1 MHIGCCCCWRKKEGL
16 GLMVWCEG
24 ELEAV
29 TAIVVVVVC
38 VYDLAD
44 TDTESSVEREIRRG
58 FLICYDKR
66 GDTGL

>member
-1 MHIGCCCCWRKKEGL
+1 
-16 GLMVWCEG
+16 MVWCEG

-44 TDTESSVEREIRRG
+44 TIAAT
-58 FLICYDKR
+58 
-66 GDTGL
+66 

>member
-1 MHIGCCCCWRKKEGL
+1 
-16 GLMVWCEG
+16 MVWCEG